1 MADNNESLGNVS
13 KMIVALEF
21 FGLITVFCLLLCFCY
36 RCYFPVNENGF
47 NSSGS
52 GFRFEGTSTGRELVF
67 RDTVTAPAVMFSKKT
82 GRSEAANNQ
91 LDEESSTF

>member
-1 MADNNESLGNVS
+1 MDDNNESLGNVP
-13 KMIVALEF
+13 KMIYALEF

-36 RCYFPVNENGF
+36 RCYFPDNENDF

-52 GFRFEGTSTGRELVF
+52 GFRRGRELVF

-82 GRSEAANNQ
+82 GRSEATNNQ